1 MKDHVWFS
9 FFEGMHRHAAIVA
22 GLLCS
27 KFDHITNEL
36 KPGSLTLDDFKI
48 DSAMKNFKD
57 PGTTVEEHLDR
68 IMAKVY
74 KALMFHSKFH
84 VSAYV
89 PKPLRMDANEL
100 IEATRLQSVWISNFK
115 KSSATMTISKILA
128 IWLETTLH
136 HSTKETRSNPKY
148 RPGLGK
154 DGHSMHYQEACLV
167 HTYESKIHPLDGND
181 KIAYLYPDC
190 LGGPHW
196 DAYIRNPFD
205 LTTRKDFLN
214 TISPPC
220 LDETKHNKMLPP
232 YAITFQHLT
241 SDVGPVTTYSG

>member
-1 MKDHVWFS
+1 
-9 FFEGMHRHAAIVA
+9 
-22 GLLCS
+22 
-27 KFDHITNEL
+27 
-36 KPGSLTLDDFKI
+36 
-48 DSAMKNFKD
+48 
-57 PGTTVEEHLDR
+57 
-68 IMAKVY
+68 
-74 KALMFHSKFH
+74 
-84 VSAYV
+84 
-89 PKPLRMDANEL
+89 
-100 IEATRLQSVWISNFK
+100 
-115 KSSATMTISKILA
+115 MTISKILA

-205 LTTRKDFLN
+205 LTTRKEFLN
-214 TISPPC
+214 TISLPC
-220 LDETKHNKMLPP
+220 LDKTKHNKMLPP
-232 YAITFQHLT
+232 
-241 SDVGPVTTYSG
+241 